1 MERTIVGID
10 VGTTKICTLVGQVDD
25 HGELRITGVG
35 VAPARG
41 IRKGVITDLEEAT
54 KAIGESVQKAERV
67 ANTTISAAYVAVGGG
82 HVSSMNSRGFVSIG
96 KGDRPVDRDDVE
108 RAMDAAQAVTLPHNR
123 RIIHSIPREYIIDGQ
138 DGIRNP
144 LGLMGYRLEV
154 EAHIVTGAVT
164 SIQNLVQC
172 VERNGIEVID
182 LVLQPLASAEAVLSE
197 EEKNMG
203 VVLIDMGGGTTDTAV
218 FVEGSVWDTLVFA
231 VGGNHITTD
240 IAIGLRTPFVT
251 AEDIKIRYAHTN
263 PFVIDEAETIDVT
276 TFGDEAP
283 HSVSRRELCQIVAM
297 RTEEMF
303 DLIAR
308 EIRRSGFESLLP
320 AGMVLTGGTADL
332 RGIRDLAS
340 QRLQAPVRIGYP
352 RRVKGLMEAISSP
365 AFSTAVGLLLWG
377 MKAQQAAE
385 EAGPRPTIDGTWFQR
400 LIEWLRI
407 FLPRR

>member
-1 MERTIVGID
+1 MERIIVGID

-25 HGELRITGVG
+25 HNDLRVIGVG
-35 VAPARG
+35 VTPARG

-54 KAIGESVQKAERV
+54 QAIGESVQKAERV
-67 ANTTISAAYVAVGGG
+67 AGVTISSAYVAVGGG
-82 HVSSMNSRGFVSIG
+82 HVSSMNSRGFVAIG

-108 RAMDAAQAVTLPHNR
+108 RAMDAAQAVTMPHNR

-164 SIQNLVQC
+164 SLQNLVQC
-172 VERNGIEVID
+172 VERNGIQVAD
-182 LVLQPLASAEAVLSE
+182 LVLQPLASAEAVLTE
-197 EEKNMG
+197 EEKSMG
-203 VVLIDMGGGTTDTAV
+203 VVLVDMGGGTTDTAI
-218 FVEGSVWDTLVFA
+218 FVEGSVWDTLVFS

-240 IAIGLRTPFVT
+240 IAVGLRTPFVT
-251 AEDIKIRYAHTN
+251 AEDIKIRYAHAN
-263 PFVIDEAETIDVT
+263 PSAVDEAEVIEIA
-276 TFGDEAP
+276 TFGDEGL
-283 HSVSRRELCQIVAM
+283 HSISRRELCRVVAM

-303 DLIAR
+303 DLISR

-332 RGIRDLAS
+332 RGIRDLAA
-340 QRLQAPVRIGYP
+340 RKLQAPVRIGSP

-365 AFSTAVGLLLWG
+365 AYSTAVGLLLWG
-377 MKAQQAAE
+377 MKEQQAAE
-385 EAGPRPTIDGTWFQR
+385 EAGPRAAMGGTWFQK
-400 LIEWLRI
+400 LVEWLKI
-407 FLPRR
+407 FLPRG

>member
-1 MERTIVGID
+1 MT
-10 VGTTKICTLVGQVDD
+10 
-25 HGELRITGVG
+25 
-35 VAPARG
+35 
-41 IRKGVITDLEEAT
+41 
-54 KAIGESVQKAERV
+54 
-67 ANTTISAAYVAVGGG
+67 
-82 HVSSMNSRGFVSIG
+82 SRGFVASG

-172 VERNGIEVID
+172 VERNGIQVID
-182 LVLQPLASAEAVLSE
+182 LVLQPLASAEAVLSV

-203 VVLIDMGGGTTDTAV
+203 VVLIDMGAAPPIPPSLSRAACGTPW
-218 FVEGSVWDTLVFA
+218 SLP